1 MTGAHADGAGILRAS
16 RTGHYLRETDSIGA
30 SDSKPLLNRSH
41 LTLRSGASIVV
52 AFGVHTLIRVLGQ
65 TQLMASLVPES
76 ALFVGQPHSS
86 LLLQALHQFPP
97 WVRLPLLPGGRSS
110 EHCTLRGQALPAPQG
125 LASQGL
131 CRLDQLVDVCDLTI
145 WSMLLWV
152 DILSLTIW

>member
-97 WVRLPLLPGGRSS
+97 WVRC
-110 EHCTLRGQALPAPQG
+110 HCYLAAGQASTGPFGARLCQLRRGWPRKVLIG
-125 LASQGL
+125 L
-131 CRLDQLVDVCDLTI
+131 TN
-145 WSMLLWV
+145 WSMLGCGGGC
-152 DILSLTIW
+152 